1 MRTLLLFFLC
11 IPLLALAQDLTST
24 TDIEITKF
32 WLQEP
37 NGFSYEMNIKVP
49 TGEVPTGGFPVS
61 ILLHGNGGNGFGMV
75 NEFSNVLECHALVAP
90 TGYLNSWNICS
101 ENSDAPDV
109 EMINDLINLLQAYS
123 NINPTKIRIIGFSNG
138 AGLANNIFIENNNP
152 GIDIVCAVVSHLNE
166 PQYHS
171 GGFFKPSSST
181 NPQNSFC
188 GYDTL
193 DTPLTTIKYLSIS
206 NINDPIIPYLGG
218 WSNVGVPFID
228 AEAAAFNIALNQG
241 YNGSQLTSGVIMGD
255 PQITEYSYLSG
266 NVVHIKGNAAHGT
279 NETQI
284 DYLKDYF
291 SDCDTALNINNN
303 GLNKIKAHP
312 NPTSSSITLSG
323 FSNQATKYSIF
334 NMIGQKVLSGYCST
348 KAPHINMSV
357 LESQVYFLKI
367 KDITLK
373 VIKNK

>member
-1 MRTLLLFFLC
+1 MNHN
-11 IPLLALAQDLTST
+11 I
-24 TDIEITKF
+24 I
-32 WLQEP
+32 QE
-37 NGFSYEMNIKVP
+37 
-49 TGEVPTGGFPVS
+49 
-61 ILLHGNGGNGFGMV
+61 
-75 NEFSNVLECHALVAP
+75 A
-90 TGYLNSWNICS
+90 
-101 ENSDAPDV
+101 
-109 EMINDLINLLQAYS
+109 
-123 NINPTKIRIIGFSNG
+123 
-138 AGLANNIFIENNNP
+138 
-152 GIDIVCAVVSHLNE
+152 
-166 PQYHS
+166 
-171 GGFFKPSSST
+171 FFKPSSST

-312 NPTSSSITLSG
+312 NPTSSSIALSG
-323 FSNQATKYSIF
+323 LSNQATKYSIF
-334 NMIGQKVLSGYCST
+334 NMIGQKVLSGYCSA
-348 KAPHINMSV
+348 KVPHINMSV

-367 KDITLK
+367 KNITLK